1 MGFTALLVEDS
12 ASVGAIY
19 SAYLR
24 TEGAKVTHVKSGRDA
39 LIELTQWQPDL
50 LILDIQLP
58 DMSGMDILAT
68 VQQRHPDIS
77 IIMITAYGSIDIAVD
92 AMRAGAFDFLVKPFD
107 AKRLSI
113 TVRNALKQR
122 QLLSLV
128 ANYESS
134 LPKNN
139 YQGFIGES
147 LAMQAVYKTIDCVAS
162 SKASV
167 FIVGESGTGKEVCAQ
182 AVHDSGIRKNKPFV
196 ALNCAAIPKEL
207 IESEIFGHMKG
218 AFTGAT
224 SNRDGAATRAH
235 GGTLFLDEICE
246 MDLDL
251 QSKLLRFIQTGV
263 FQRVGGSQEEC
274 VDVRFISATNRQP
287 WNEVTAGRFR
297 EDLFYRLHVIPVE
310 LPPLRMRNNDCLLIA
325 QKLLADYSSEEGKK
339 FKGFDSKAIEIITN
353 YSWPGNVRMLQNVI
367 RQIVV
372 LNNSELVTVGMLP
385 IEMLQENNSDT
396 QKKNAQLL
404 PYDGYLNLLPPR
416 DNLSTLMPA
425 EHDNF
430 KSDKVRLIRDIEVDI
445 IPLWQSEKQIIE
457 NAIEHCDGN
466 VPKAAA
472 LLDISASTI
481 YRKRQS
487 WAQLTSINAN

>member
-1 MGFTALLVEDS
+1 MEFTALLVEDS
-12 ASVGAIY
+12 ASVGIIY
-19 SAYLR
+19 SSYLR
-24 TEGAKVTHVKSGRDA
+24 AEGAKVTHVQSGRDA
-39 LIELTQWQPDL
+39 LTELTRWQPDL

-58 DMSGMDILAT
+58 DMSGMGILTA
-68 VQQRHPDIS
+68 VQQRHPEVS
-77 IIMITAYGSIDIAVD
+77 IIMITAHGSIDIAVD

-122 QLLSLV
+122 QLINLV

-134 LPKNN
+134 LPKHN
-139 YQGFIGES
+139 YHGFIGES
-147 LAMQAVYKTIDCVAS
+147 LAMQAVYNTIDCVAS

-182 AVHDSGIRKNKPFV
+182 AVHDSGIRNSKPFV

-218 AFTGAT
+218 AFTGAA

-251 QSKLLRFIQTGV
+251 QSKLLRFIQTGI
-263 FQRVGGSQEEC
+263 FQRVGGSQEER

-297 EDLFYRLHVIPVE
+297 EDLFYRLHVIPIE

-325 QKLLADYSSEEGKK
+325 QQLLTDYSREEGKA
-339 FKGFDSKAIEIITN
+339 FTGFDSKAIEIITN

-372 LNNSELVTVGMLP
+372 LNNAEQVTSTMLP
-385 IEMLQENNSDT
+385 IEMQQADIVDE
-396 QKKNAQLL
+396 QKTNPHLL
-404 PYDGYLNLLPPR
+404 ANDS
-416 DNLSTLMPA
+416 DNL
-425 EHDNF
+425 
-430 KSDKVRLIRDIEVDI
+430 KSEQAMLITDIEENI

-457 NAIEHCDGN
+457 NAIAHCHGN
-466 VPKAAA
+466 VPKAAV

-487 WAQLTSINAN
+487 WTQISSIKAN

>member
-12 ASVGAIY
+12 PSVGGIY

-24 TEGAKVTHVKSGRDA
+24 NEGAKVTYVKSGKDA
-39 LIELTQWQPDL
+39 LVELTQRQPDL

-68 VQQRHPDIS
+68 VQKRHPEIS

-122 QLLSLV
+122 QLLNLV

-139 YQGFIGES
+139 FQGFIGES
-147 LAMQAVYKTIDCVAS
+147 LAMQAVYKTVDCVAS

-263 FQRVGGSQEEC
+263 FQRVGGSQEER

-287 WNEVTAGRFR
+287 WSEVTAGRFR
-297 EDLFYRLHVIPVE
+297 EDLFYRLHVIPIE
-310 LPPLRMRNNDCLLIA
+310 LPPLRMRNHDSILIA
-325 QKLLADYSSEEGKK
+325 QKLLSDYSNEEGKG
-339 FKGFDSKAIEIITN
+339 FKGFDNKAIDIITN

-372 LNNSELVTVGMLP
+372 LNNSELVTSGMLP
-385 IEMLQENNSDT
+385 IEMLQENIADEH
-396 QKKNAQLL
+396 KNNPNLIA
-404 PYDGYLNLLPPR
+404 YDNYLSLMPSR
-416 DNLSTLMPA
+416 DNLPTFVPN
-425 EHDNF
+425 D
-430 KSDKVRLIRDIEVDI
+430 SDCFEPEGVRLIKDINEDI
-445 IPLWQSEKQIIE
+445 QPLWQSEKQIGR
-457 NAIEHCDGN
+457 AH
-466 VPKAAA
+466 V
-472 LLDISASTI
+472 
-481 YRKRQS
+481 
-487 WAQLTSINAN
+487 

>member
-1 MGFTALLVEDS
+1 MEFTALLVEDS
-12 ASVGAIY
+12 VAVGAIY

-24 TEGAKVTHVKSGRDA
+24 NEGANVTYVQSGRDA
-39 LIELTQWQPDL
+39 LAELTRWQPDL

-68 VQQRHPDIS
+68 VQQRHPEIS

-113 TVRNALKQR
+113 TLRNALKQR
-122 QLLSLV
+122 QLINLV

-134 LPKNN
+134 LPKPNFH
-139 YQGFIGES
+139 GFIGES
-147 LAMQAVYKTIDCVAS
+147 LVMQAVYKTIDCVAS

-182 AVHDSGIRKNKPFV
+182 AVHDCGNRKNKPFI

-207 IESEIFGHMKG
+207 IESEIFGHTKG

-224 SNRDGAATRAH
+224 SSRDGAATRAH

-251 QSKLLRFIQTGV
+251 QSKLLRFIQTGI
-263 FQRVGGSQEEC
+263 FQRVGGSQEEH
-274 VDVRFISATNRQP
+274 VDVRFISATNRHP
-287 WNEVTAGRFR
+287 WNEVRAGRFR
-297 EDLFYRLHVIPVE
+297 EDLFYRLHVIPIE
-310 LPPLRMRNNDCLLIA
+310 IPPLRMRNNDGFLIA
-325 QKLLADYSSEEGKK
+325 QQLLADYSKEERKA
-339 FKGFDSKAIEIITN
+339 FKGFDNNAKEMIIN
-353 YSWPGNVRMLQNVI
+353 YAWPGNVRMLQNVI

-372 LNNSELVTVGMLP
+372 LNNSELVTSSMLP
-385 IEMLQENNSDT
+385 IEIQQANMVDKKQKNPSLLAYELDPNKQPSYDT
-396 QKKNAQLL
+396 FPTLL
-404 PYDGYLNLLPPR
+404 PNDSAMQSEKAIVINHI
-416 DNLSTLMPA
+416 DNNIM
-425 EHDNF
+425 
-430 KSDKVRLIRDIEVDI
+430 
-445 IPLWQSEKQIIE
+445 PLWQSEKQLIE
-457 NAIEHCDGN
+457 NAIAHCNGN
-466 VPKAAA
+466 IPKAAA

-481 YRKRQS
+481 YRKRQNWS
-487 WAQLTSINAN
+487 ELSSINVN